1 MVRKIGFSPKM
12 TESYMRAT
20 KERQA
25 ALENFNV
32 GDRVRIV
39 GGDEGVVRKI
49 DLTKRVLFVQLNS
62 GKKMKIN
69 PVGVEIL
76 V

>member
-25 ALENFNV
+25 ALGNFNV

-39 GGDEGVVRKI
+39 GGDEGVVRNI
-49 DLTKRVLFVQLNS
+49 DTTKRVLFVQLDN
-62 GKKMKIN
+62 GRKLKVN

-76 V
+76 E